1 MLCFRCI
8 ESVQAS
14 ARPVQPNFL
23 RRENLGD
30 TTRASIHIHMNQPL
44 TFKAQSL
51 YGAYAPESGVCFYG
65 SCFEEAVNGLTDEL
79 RIRAAAVVAKAE
91 KGERSANGRD

>member
-1 MLCFRCI
+1 
-8 ESVQAS
+8 
-14 ARPVQPNFL
+14 
-23 RRENLGD
+23 
-30 TTRASIHIHMNQPL
+30 MNQTF

-51 YGAYAPESGVCFYG
+51 YGAYAPDAGVCFYG

-79 RIRAAAVVAKAE
+79 RTRAAILAKSE